1 MKPKSIWQTLSRRS
15 FLTVACTLLV
25 SVVTLIYFL
34 PRESKFGYVY
44 ELNKPWHYP
53 QLIASYDFVIYKTDD
68 EVKRERDSVVRQF
81 VPYYRVDSL
90 VAEKQIAALRKDFY
104 AGKFRG
110 IPVYYLP
117 RLVENLRQ
125 IYARGILDVSDYEG
139 FLKGDS
145 HVLRLIRGQE
155 ATTGEVENFFTI
167 RTAYDYLLNR
177 DRGALSQEA
186 LRECNLNDYL
196 AVNVKNDTAKNRLE
210 LQSELSQ
217 VSDNIG
223 MVQSGQLVIDRGQI
237 VNAEHVRI
245 LNSLKK
251 ESEQRMD
258 PSRGYWFIFAGQV
271 IFVILL
277 ISLLFTYLKLFRR
290 DYFSSP
296 HSVLLLFSFVTV
308 FPVITYLMMA
318 HHFYSVYLVPYALI
332 PIFVRIFM
340 DSRTSFMAVVTSS
353 LLSALSLHSPFEFVL
368 WQIVTG
374 ATVIYSLRELTERS
388 QLLRTVLAVVVV
400 GLVISIGYDL
410 SQGLN
415 GDAFDRSRI
424 VYMIIGGI
432 LLLFAYPLMYFVEK
446 LFGFTSSVTLVELTN
461 TNNPIL
467 RKMSK
472 VAQGTFNHS
481 MQVSNLAAEVADKI
495 GAKAQLART
504 GALYHDIG
512 KVLNPAFFTEN
523 QSGVNPHDT
532 ISEERSAQIII
543 NHVTDGLRLA
553 EKYHLP
559 QVIKEFIRTHHG
571 TGLVKYFYI
580 QYCNKHVGEP
590 VDEEA
595 FRYPGPNPQTREQ
608 AVVMMCDSVEAAS
621 RSLKEYTEESIT
633 QLVNRIV
640 DSQLAEGHFK
650 ECPITFRDI
659 ADAKRTLIDSL
670 KTIYHTRISYPEI
683 KKPTDQAQNSPL
695 RGFKGTHPWHFKMM
709 RRKHERQRMKYAEP
723 WKAFSASSGRKMAER
738 PLHYFALHFH
748 ALR

>member
-1 MKPKSIWQTLSRRS
+1 MKPKSIWQSLSRRS

-110 IPVYYLP
+110 VPVYYLP

-177 DRGALSQEA
+177 DKGALSQES
-186 LRECNLNDYL
+186 LRGCNLNDYL

-683 KKPTDQAQNSPL
+683 KKPTDQAHNSPL
-695 RGFKGTHPWHFKMM
+695 RGFKGTHPWHFNK
-709 RRKHERQRMKYAEP
+709 
-723 WKAFSASSGRKMAER
+723 
-738 PLHYFALHFH
+738 
-748 ALR
+748 

>member
-1 MKPKSIWQTLSRRS
+1 M
-15 FLTVACTLLV
+15 TVACTLLV

-110 IPVYYLP
+110 VPVYYLP

-177 DRGALSQEA
+177 DKGALSQES
-186 LRECNLNDYL
+186 LRGCNLNDYL

-258 PSRGYWFIFAGQV
+258 PSRGYRFIFAGQV

-695 RGFKGTHPWHFKMM
+695 RGFKGTHPWHFNK
-709 RRKHERQRMKYAEP
+709 
-723 WKAFSASSGRKMAER
+723 
-738 PLHYFALHFH
+738 
-748 ALR
+748 

>member
-1 MKPKSIWQTLSRRS
+1 M
-15 FLTVACTLLV
+15 TVACTLLV

-110 IPVYYLP
+110 VPVYYLP

-177 DRGALSQEA
+177 DKGALSQES
-186 LRECNLNDYL
+186 LRGCNLNDYL

-683 KKPTDQAQNSPL
+683 KKSTDQAHNSPL
-695 RGFKGTHPWHFKMM
+695 RGFKGTHPWHFNK
-709 RRKHERQRMKYAEP
+709 
-723 WKAFSASSGRKMAER
+723 
-738 PLHYFALHFH
+738 
-748 ALR
+748 

>member
-110 IPVYYLP
+110 IPAYYLP
-117 RLVENLRQ
+117 RLVENMRQ
-125 IYARGILDVSDYEG
+125 IYAHGVLDVSDYEG
-139 FLKGDS
+139 SFKSDF

-155 ATTGEVENFFTI
+155 ATTEEVENFFTI
-167 RTAYDYLLNR
+167 RTAYDFLVNR
-177 DRGALSQEA
+177 DKGALSQEA
-186 LRECNLNDYL
+186 LRGCNLNDYL

-523 QSGVNPHDT
+523 QTGVNPHDT

-590 VDEEA
+590 VDEDA

-695 RGFKGTHPWHFKMM
+695 RGFKGTHPWHFNK
-709 RRKHERQRMKYAEP
+709 
-723 WKAFSASSGRKMAER
+723 
-738 PLHYFALHFH
+738 
-748 ALR
+748 

>member
-1 MKPKSIWQTLSRRS
+1 M
-15 FLTVACTLLV
+15 TVACTLLV

-177 DRGALSQEA
+177 DKDALSQEA

-237 VNAEHVRI
+237 VNAEHMRI

-374 ATVIYSLRELTERS
+374 ATVIYSLWELTERS

-580 QYCNKHVGEP
+580 QYCNKHVGET
-590 VDEEA
+590 VDEDA

-683 KKPTDQAQNSPL
+683 KKPTDQAHNSPL
-695 RGFKGTHPWHFKMM
+695 RGFKGTHPWHFNK
-709 RRKHERQRMKYAEP
+709 
-723 WKAFSASSGRKMAER
+723 
-738 PLHYFALHFH
+738 
-748 ALR
+748 

>member
-1 MKPKSIWQTLSRRS
+1 M
-15 FLTVACTLLV
+15 ACTLLV

-139 FLKGDS
+139 FLKSDS

-177 DRGALSQEA
+177 DKGALSQEA

-580 QYCNKHVGEP
+580 QYCNKHVGET

-683 KKPTDQAQNSPL
+683 KKPTDQAHNSPL
-695 RGFKGTHPWHFKMM
+695 RGFKGTHPWHFNK
-709 RRKHERQRMKYAEP
+709 
-723 WKAFSASSGRKMAER
+723 
-738 PLHYFALHFH
+738 
-748 ALR
+748 

>member
-1 MKPKSIWQTLSRRS
+1 M
-15 FLTVACTLLV
+15 TVACTLLV

-177 DRGALSQEA
+177 DKDALSQEA

-237 VNAEHVRI
+237 VNSEHMRI

-580 QYCNKHVGEP
+580 QYCNKHVGET
-590 VDEEA
+590 VDEDA

-670 KTIYHTRISYPEI
+670 KTIYHTRISYPEV
-683 KKPTDQAQNSPL
+683 KKPTDQAHNSPL
-695 RGFKGTHPWHFKMM
+695 RGFKGTHPWHFNK
-709 RRKHERQRMKYAEP
+709 
-723 WKAFSASSGRKMAER
+723 
-738 PLHYFALHFH
+738 
-748 ALR
+748 

>member
-1 MKPKSIWQTLSRRS
+1 M
-15 FLTVACTLLV
+15 TVACTLLV

-81 VPYYRVDSL
+81 VPYYRIDSL

-110 IPVYYLP
+110 VPVYYLP

-139 FLKGDS
+139 FLKSDS

-177 DRGALSQEA
+177 DKGALSQES
-186 LRECNLNDYL
+186 LRGCNLNDYL

-580 QYCNKHVGEP
+580 QYCNKHVGET

-683 KKPTDQAQNSPL
+683 KKPTDQAHNSPL
-695 RGFKGTHPWHFKMM
+695 RGFKGTHPWHFNK
-709 RRKHERQRMKYAEP
+709 
-723 WKAFSASSGRKMAER
+723 
-738 PLHYFALHFH
+738 
-748 ALR
+748 

>member
-1 MKPKSIWQTLSRRS
+1 M
-15 FLTVACTLLV
+15 ACTLLV

-104 AGKFRG
+104 AGQFRG

-117 RLVENLRQ
+117 RLVENMRQ

-139 FLKGDS
+139 SFKSDF

-155 ATTGEVENFFTI
+155 ATTEEVENFFTI
-167 RTAYDYLLNR
+167 RTAYDFLVNR
-177 DRGALSQEA
+177 DKGALSQEA
-186 LRECNLNDYL
+186 LRSCNLNNYL

-308 FPVITYLMMA
+308 FPVITYLMMS

-695 RGFKGTHPWHFKMM
+695 RGFKGTHPWHFNK
-709 RRKHERQRMKYAEP
+709 
-723 WKAFSASSGRKMAER
+723 
-738 PLHYFALHFH
+738 
-748 ALR
+748 

>member
-110 IPVYYLP
+110 VPVYYLP

-177 DRGALSQEA
+177 DKGALSQES
-186 LRECNLNDYL
+186 LRGCNLNDYL

-683 KKPTDQAQNSPL
+683 KKPTDQAHNSPL
-695 RGFKGTHPWHFKMM
+695 RGFKGTHPWHFNK
-709 RRKHERQRMKYAEP
+709 
-723 WKAFSASSGRKMAER
+723 
-738 PLHYFALHFH
+738 
-748 ALR
+748 

>member
-1 MKPKSIWQTLSRRS
+1 M
-15 FLTVACTLLV
+15 TVACTLLV

-177 DRGALSQEA
+177 DKGALSQES

-580 QYCNKHVGEP
+580 QYCNKHVGET

-695 RGFKGTHPWHFKMM
+695 RGFKGTHPWHFNK
-709 RRKHERQRMKYAEP
+709 
-723 WKAFSASSGRKMAER
+723 
-738 PLHYFALHFH
+738 
-748 ALR
+748 

>member
-1 MKPKSIWQTLSRRS
+1 MKPQSIWQTLSRRS

-110 IPVYYLP
+110 VPVYYLP

-139 FLKGDS
+139 SFKSDF

-155 ATTGEVENFFTI
+155 ATTEEVENFFTI
-167 RTAYDYLLNR
+167 RTAYDFLVNR
-177 DRGALSQEA
+177 DKGALSQEA
-186 LRECNLNDYL
+186 LRSCNLNNYL

-495 GAKAQLART
+495 GAKAQLVRT

-695 RGFKGTHPWHFKMM
+695 RGFKGTHPWHFNK
-709 RRKHERQRMKYAEP
+709 
-723 WKAFSASSGRKMAER
+723 
-738 PLHYFALHFH
+738 
-748 ALR
+748 

>member
-117 RLVENLRQ
+117 RLVENMRQ

-177 DRGALSQEA
+177 DKDALSQEA

-580 QYCNKHVGEP
+580 QYCNKHVGET
-590 VDEEA
+590 VDEDA

-670 KTIYHTRISYPEI
+670 KTIYHTRISYPEV
-683 KKPTDQAQNSPL
+683 KKPTDQAHNSPL
-695 RGFKGTHPWHFKMM
+695 RGFKGTHPWHFNK
-709 RRKHERQRMKYAEP
+709 
-723 WKAFSASSGRKMAER
+723 
-738 PLHYFALHFH
+738 
-748 ALR
+748 

>member
-110 IPVYYLP
+110 VPVYYLP

-177 DRGALSQEA
+177 DKGALSQES
-186 LRECNLNDYL
+186 LRGCNLNDYL

-388 QLLRTVLAVVVV
+388 QLLRTVLAVVLV

-683 KKPTDQAQNSPL
+683 KKPTDQAHNSPL
-695 RGFKGTHPWHFKMM
+695 RGFKGTHPWHFNK
-709 RRKHERQRMKYAEP
+709 
-723 WKAFSASSGRKMAER
+723 
-738 PLHYFALHFH
+738 
-748 ALR
+748 

>member
-1 MKPKSIWQTLSRRS
+1 M
-15 FLTVACTLLV
+15 ACTLLV

-90 VAEKQIAALRKDFY
+90 VAERQIAALRKDFY

-177 DRGALSQEA
+177 DKGALSQES
-186 LRECNLNDYL
+186 LRGCNLNDYL

-683 KKPTDQAQNSPL
+683 KKPTDQAHNSPL
-695 RGFKGTHPWHFKMM
+695 RGFKGTHPWHFNK
-709 RRKHERQRMKYAEP
+709 
-723 WKAFSASSGRKMAER
+723 
-738 PLHYFALHFH
+738 
-748 ALR
+748 

>member
-1 MKPKSIWQTLSRRS
+1 M
-15 FLTVACTLLV
+15 ACTLLV

-110 IPVYYLP
+110 VPVYYLP

-177 DRGALSQEA
+177 DKGALSQES
-186 LRECNLNDYL
+186 LRGCNLNDYL

-590 VDEEA
+590 VDEDA

-670 KTIYHTRISYPEI
+670 KTIYHTRISYPEV
-683 KKPTDQAQNSPL
+683 KKPTDQAHNSPL
-695 RGFKGTHPWHFKMM
+695 RGFKGTHPWHFNK
-709 RRKHERQRMKYAEP
+709 
-723 WKAFSASSGRKMAER
+723 
-738 PLHYFALHFH
+738 
-748 ALR
+748 

>member
-177 DRGALSQEA
+177 DKDALSQEA

-237 VNAEHVRI
+237 VNAEHMRI

-580 QYCNKHVGEP
+580 QYCNKHVGET
-590 VDEEA
+590 VDEDA

-683 KKPTDQAQNSPL
+683 KKPTDQAHNSPL
-695 RGFKGTHPWHFKMM
+695 RGFKGTHPWHFNK
-709 RRKHERQRMKYAEP
+709 
-723 WKAFSASSGRKMAER
+723 
-738 PLHYFALHFH
+738 
-748 ALR
+748 

>member
-117 RLVENLRQ
+117 RLVENMRQ

-695 RGFKGTHPWHFKMM
+695 RGFKGTHPWHFNK
-709 RRKHERQRMKYAEP
+709 
-723 WKAFSASSGRKMAER
+723 
-738 PLHYFALHFH
+738 
-748 ALR
+748 

>member
-1 MKPKSIWQTLSRRS
+1 M
-15 FLTVACTLLV
+15 TVACTLLV

-117 RLVENLRQ
+117 RLVENMRQ

-139 FLKGDS
+139 FLKSDS

-177 DRGALSQEA
+177 DRGALSQES
-186 LRECNLNDYL
+186 LRGCNLNDYL

-580 QYCNKHVGEP
+580 QYCNKHVGET

-659 ADAKRTLIDSL
+659 ADAKRALIDSL

-695 RGFKGTHPWHFKMM
+695 RGFKGTHPWHFNK
-709 RRKHERQRMKYAEP
+709 
-723 WKAFSASSGRKMAER
+723 
-738 PLHYFALHFH
+738 
-748 ALR
+748 

>member
-1 MKPKSIWQTLSRRS
+1 MKPKSIWQSLSRRS

-110 IPVYYLP
+110 VPVYYLP

-177 DRGALSQEA
+177 DKDALSQEA

-237 VNAEHVRI
+237 VNSEHMRI

-424 VYMIIGGI
+424 VYMIIDGI

-523 QSGVNPHDT
+523 QTGVNPHDT

-580 QYCNKHVGEP
+580 QYCNKHVGET

-683 KKPTDQAQNSPL
+683 KKPTDQAHNSPL
-695 RGFKGTHPWHFKMM
+695 RGFKGTHPWHFNK
-709 RRKHERQRMKYAEP
+709 
-723 WKAFSASSGRKMAER
+723 
-738 PLHYFALHFH
+738 
-748 ALR
+748 

>member
-1 MKPKSIWQTLSRRS
+1 M
-15 FLTVACTLLV
+15 ACTLLV

-125 IYARGILDVSDYEG
+125 VYARGILDVSDYEG

-177 DRGALSQEA
+177 DKGALSQES

-237 VNAEHVRI
+237 VNAEHMRI

-580 QYCNKHVGEP
+580 QYCNKHVGES

-670 KTIYHTRISYPEI
+670 KTIYHTRISYPEV
-683 KKPTDQAQNSPL
+683 KKPTDQAHNSPL
-695 RGFKGTHPWHFKMM
+695 RGFKGTHPWHFNK
-709 RRKHERQRMKYAEP
+709 
-723 WKAFSASSGRKMAER
+723 
-738 PLHYFALHFH
+738 
-748 ALR
+748 

>member
-1 MKPKSIWQTLSRRS
+1 M
-15 FLTVACTLLV
+15 ACTLLV

-145 HVLRLIRGQE
+145 HALRLIRGQE

-580 QYCNKHVGEP
+580 QYCNKHVGET
-590 VDEEA
+590 VDEDA

-683 KKPTDQAQNSPL
+683 KKPTDQAHNSPL
-695 RGFKGTHPWHFKMM
+695 RGFKGTHPWHFNK
-709 RRKHERQRMKYAEP
+709 
-723 WKAFSASSGRKMAER
+723 
-738 PLHYFALHFH
+738 
-748 ALR
+748 

>member
-1 MKPKSIWQTLSRRS
+1 MKPKSIWQSLSRRS

-110 IPVYYLP
+110 VPVYYLP

-139 FLKGDS
+139 FLKSDS

-177 DRGALSQEA
+177 DKGALSQES
-186 LRECNLNDYL
+186 LRGCNLNDYL

-580 QYCNKHVGEP
+580 QYCNKHVGET
-590 VDEEA
+590 VDEDA

-683 KKPTDQAQNSPL
+683 KKPTDQAHNSPL
-695 RGFKGTHPWHFKMM
+695 RGFKGTHPWHFNK
-709 RRKHERQRMKYAEP
+709 
-723 WKAFSASSGRKMAER
+723 
-738 PLHYFALHFH
+738 
-748 ALR
+748 

>member
-110 IPVYYLP
+110 VPVYYLP

-177 DRGALSQEA
+177 DKGALSQEA

-683 KKPTDQAQNSPL
+683 KKPTDQTQNSPL
-695 RGFKGTHPWHFKMM
+695 RGFKGTHPWHFNK
-709 RRKHERQRMKYAEP
+709 
-723 WKAFSASSGRKMAER
+723 
-738 PLHYFALHFH
+738 
-748 ALR
+748 

>member
-1 MKPKSIWQTLSRRS
+1 MKPKSIWQNLSRRS

-110 IPVYYLP
+110 IPVYYLQ

-125 IYARGILDVSDYEG
+125 IYASGILDVSDYEG

-177 DRGALSQEA
+177 DKDALSQES
-186 LRECNLNDYL
+186 LRGCNLNDYL

-580 QYCNKHVGEP
+580 QYCNKHVGET
-590 VDEEA
+590 VDEDA

-670 KTIYHTRISYPEI
+670 KTIYHTRISYPEV
-683 KKPTDQAQNSPL
+683 KKPTDQAHNSPL
-695 RGFKGTHPWHFKMM
+695 RGFKGTHPWHFNK
-709 RRKHERQRMKYAEP
+709 
-723 WKAFSASSGRKMAER
+723 
-738 PLHYFALHFH
+738 
-748 ALR
+748 

>member
-177 DRGALSQEA
+177 DKGALSQES
-186 LRECNLNDYL
+186 LRGCNLNDYL

-580 QYCNKHVGEP
+580 QYCNKHVGES

-683 KKPTDQAQNSPL
+683 KKPTDQAHNSPL
-695 RGFKGTHPWHFKMM
+695 RGFKGTHPWHFNK
-709 RRKHERQRMKYAEP
+709 
-723 WKAFSASSGRKMAER
+723 
-738 PLHYFALHFH
+738 
-748 ALR
+748 

>member
-1 MKPKSIWQTLSRRS
+1 MKPKSIWRTLSRRS

-104 AGKFRG
+104 AGKFSG

-177 DRGALSQEA
+177 DKGALSQEA

-237 VNAEHVRI
+237 VNSEHMRI

-683 KKPTDQAQNSPL
+683 KKTTDQAHNSPL
-695 RGFKGTHPWHFKMM
+695 RGFKGTHPWHFNK
-709 RRKHERQRMKYAEP
+709 
-723 WKAFSASSGRKMAER
+723 
-738 PLHYFALHFH
+738 
-748 ALR
+748 

>member
-1 MKPKSIWQTLSRRS
+1 M
-15 FLTVACTLLV
+15 TVACTLLV

-117 RLVENLRQ
+117 RLVENMRQ

-139 FLKGDS
+139 FLKSDS

-590 VDEEA
+590 VDEDA

-683 KKPTDQAQNSPL
+683 KKPTDQAHNSPL
-695 RGFKGTHPWHFKMM
+695 RGFKGTHPWHFNK
-709 RRKHERQRMKYAEP
+709 
-723 WKAFSASSGRKMAER
+723 
-738 PLHYFALHFH
+738 
-748 ALR
+748 

>member
-177 DRGALSQEA
+177 DKGALSQES
-186 LRECNLNDYL
+186 LRGCNLNDYL

-308 FPVITYLMMA
+308 FPIITYLMMA

-580 QYCNKHVGEP
+580 QYCNKHVGET
-590 VDEEA
+590 VDEDA

-683 KKPTDQAQNSPL
+683 KKPTDQAHNSPL
-695 RGFKGTHPWHFKMM
+695 RGFKGTHPWHFNK
-709 RRKHERQRMKYAEP
+709 
-723 WKAFSASSGRKMAER
+723 
-738 PLHYFALHFH
+738 
-748 ALR
+748 

>member
-1 MKPKSIWQTLSRRS
+1 M
-15 FLTVACTLLV
+15 TVACTLLV

-117 RLVENLRQ
+117 RLVENLRH

-145 HVLRLIRGQE
+145 HVLRRIRGQE

-177 DRGALSQEA
+177 DKGALSQES
-186 LRECNLNDYL
+186 LRGCNLNDYL

-580 QYCNKHVGEP
+580 QYCNKHVGET

-683 KKPTDQAQNSPL
+683 KKPTDQAHNSPL
-695 RGFKGTHPWHFKMM
+695 RGFKGTHPWHFNK
-709 RRKHERQRMKYAEP
+709 
-723 WKAFSASSGRKMAER
+723 
-738 PLHYFALHFH
+738 
-748 ALR
+748 

>member
-90 VAEKQIAALRKDFY
+90 VAEKQISALRKDFY

-110 IPVYYLP
+110 VPVYYLP

-177 DRGALSQEA
+177 DKGALSQEA

-683 KKPTDQAQNSPL
+683 KKPTDQAHNSPL
-695 RGFKGTHPWHFKMM
+695 RGFKGTHPWHFNK
-709 RRKHERQRMKYAEP
+709 
-723 WKAFSASSGRKMAER
+723 
-738 PLHYFALHFH
+738 
-748 ALR
+748 

>member
-1 MKPKSIWQTLSRRS
+1 M
-15 FLTVACTLLV
+15 TVVCTLLV

-177 DRGALSQEA
+177 DKGALSQES
-186 LRECNLNDYL
+186 LRGCNLNDYL

-580 QYCNKHVGEP
+580 QYCNKHVGET

-695 RGFKGTHPWHFKMM
+695 RGFKGMHPWHFNK
-709 RRKHERQRMKYAEP
+709 
-723 WKAFSASSGRKMAER
+723 
-738 PLHYFALHFH
+738 
-748 ALR
+748 

>member
-139 FLKGDS
+139 FLKGNS

-177 DRGALSQEA
+177 DKDALSQEA

-580 QYCNKHVGEP
+580 QYCNKHVGET
-590 VDEEA
+590 VDEDA

-695 RGFKGTHPWHFKMM
+695 RGFKGTHPWHFNK
-709 RRKHERQRMKYAEP
+709 
-723 WKAFSASSGRKMAER
+723 
-738 PLHYFALHFH
+738 
-748 ALR
+748 

>member
-117 RLVENLRQ
+117 RLVENMRQ

-139 FLKGDS
+139 FLKSDS

-177 DRGALSQEA
+177 DKGALSQES
-186 LRECNLNDYL
+186 LRGCNLNDYL

-424 VYMIIGGI
+424 VYMFIGGI

-670 KTIYHTRISYPEI
+670 KTIYHTRISYPEV
-683 KKPTDQAQNSPL
+683 KKPTDQAHNSPL
-695 RGFKGTHPWHFKMM
+695 RGFKGTHPWHFNK
-709 RRKHERQRMKYAEP
+709 
-723 WKAFSASSGRKMAER
+723 
-738 PLHYFALHFH
+738 
-748 ALR
+748 

>member
-1 MKPKSIWQTLSRRS
+1 MKPQSIWQTLSRRS

-110 IPVYYLP
+110 VPVYYLP

-177 DRGALSQEA
+177 DKGALSQES
-186 LRECNLNDYL
+186 LRGCNLNDYL

-580 QYCNKHVGEP
+580 QYCNKHVGET

-695 RGFKGTHPWHFKMM
+695 RGFKGTHPWHFNK
-709 RRKHERQRMKYAEP
+709 
-723 WKAFSASSGRKMAER
+723 
-738 PLHYFALHFH
+738 
-748 ALR
+748 

>member
-1 MKPKSIWQTLSRRS
+1 M
-15 FLTVACTLLV
+15 TVACTLLV

-44 ELNKPWHYP
+44 ELNKPWHYS

-145 HVLRLIRGQE
+145 HALRLIRGQE

-308 FPVITYLMMA
+308 FPVITYFMMA

-523 QSGVNPHDT
+523 QTGVNPHDT

-590 VDEEA
+590 VDEDA

-683 KKPTDQAQNSPL
+683 KKPTDQAHNSPL
-695 RGFKGTHPWHFKMM
+695 RGFKGTHPWHFNK
-709 RRKHERQRMKYAEP
+709 
-723 WKAFSASSGRKMAER
+723 
-738 PLHYFALHFH
+738 
-748 ALR
+748 

>member
-1 MKPKSIWQTLSRRS
+1 M
-15 FLTVACTLLV
+15 TVACTLLV

-110 IPVYYLP
+110 VPVYYLP
-117 RLVENLRQ
+117 RLVENLRHV
-125 IYARGILDVSDYEG
+125 YARGILDVSDYEG
-139 FLKGDS
+139 FLKSDS

-580 QYCNKHVGEP
+580 QYCNKHVGET

-695 RGFKGTHPWHFKMM
+695 RGFKGTHPWHFNK
-709 RRKHERQRMKYAEP
+709 
-723 WKAFSASSGRKMAER
+723 
-738 PLHYFALHFH
+738 
-748 ALR
+748 

>member
-53 QLIASYDFVIYKTDD
+53 PLIASYDFVIYKTDD

-117 RLVENLRQ
+117 RLVENLRHV
-125 IYARGILDVSDYEG
+125 YARGILDVSDYEG
-139 FLKGDS
+139 FLKSDS

-177 DRGALSQEA
+177 DKGALSQES
-186 LRECNLNDYL
+186 LRGCNLNDYL
-196 AVNVKNDTAKNRLE
+196 AVNMKNDTAKNRLE

-580 QYCNKHVGEP
+580 QYCNKHVGET

-695 RGFKGTHPWHFKMM
+695 RGFKGTHPWHFNK
-709 RRKHERQRMKYAEP
+709 
-723 WKAFSASSGRKMAER
+723 
-738 PLHYFALHFH
+738 
-748 ALR
+748 

>member
-1 MKPKSIWQTLSRRS
+1 MKPQSIWQTLSRRS

-110 IPVYYLP
+110 VPVYYLP

-177 DRGALSQEA
+177 DKGALSQES
-186 LRECNLNDYL
+186 LRGCNLNDYL

-621 RSLKEYTEESIT
+621 RSLKEYTEKSIT

-695 RGFKGTHPWHFKMM
+695 RGFKGTHPWHFNK
-709 RRKHERQRMKYAEP
+709 
-723 WKAFSASSGRKMAER
+723 
-738 PLHYFALHFH
+738 
-748 ALR
+748 

>member
-145 HVLRLIRGQE
+145 HALRLIRGQE

-177 DRGALSQEA
+177 DKGALSQES
-186 LRECNLNDYL
+186 LRGCNLNDYL

-424 VYMIIGGI
+424 VYMFIGGI

-580 QYCNKHVGEP
+580 QYCNKHVGET
-590 VDEEA
+590 VDEDA

-695 RGFKGTHPWHFKMM
+695 RGFKGTHPWHFNK
-709 RRKHERQRMKYAEP
+709 
-723 WKAFSASSGRKMAER
+723 
-738 PLHYFALHFH
+738 
-748 ALR
+748 